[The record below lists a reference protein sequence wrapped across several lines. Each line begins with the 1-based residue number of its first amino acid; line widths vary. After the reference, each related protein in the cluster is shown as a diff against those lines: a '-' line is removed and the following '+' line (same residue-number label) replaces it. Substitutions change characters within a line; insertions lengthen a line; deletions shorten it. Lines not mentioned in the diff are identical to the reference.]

1 MMYATALVLGLTS
14 SLHCV
19 GMCGPIALALPGRGG
34 TLSRILPG
42 RLAYNFGRITTYAML
57 GTAVGLFGEGLSF
70 AGWQQGLSIALG
82 ILLLLLSLSTF
93 RVESHFLALP
103 PVTRFMGGLK
113 RRLGRLM
120 RIDSTSSLFHIGILN
135 GLLPC
140 GFVYLGLAGAAS
152 LGHGLGGMLYM
163 SLFGLGTLPAMLS
176 LSLVGRLT
184 PGLQRYSRPLML
196 GVSLLFASWL
206 ILRGLDLGIPYL
218 SPAISPGIGEVT
230 ECG

>member
-1 MMYATALVLGLTS
+1 MLWTGFILGLTS

-34 TLSRILPG
+34 SLGKILPG
-42 RLAYNFGRITTYAML
+42 RLAYNLGRVATYATL

-70 AGWQQGLSIALG
+70 AGFQQGLSIALG
-82 ILLLLLSLSTF
+82 VLLLLLSLFTF
-93 RVESHFLALP
+93 RVESRFLALP
-103 PVTRFMGGLK
+103 AVTRFMGGLK
-113 RRLGRLM
+113 RRLGKLM

-152 LGHGLGGMLYM
+152 LGSGASGLLYM
-163 SLFGLGTLPAMLS
+163 SLFGLGTLPGMLS
-176 LSLVGRLT
+176 MSLIGKLT
-184 PGLQRYSRPLML
+184 PGLQRYSRPIML
-196 GVSLLFASWL
+196 AVSLLFASWL
-206 ILRGLDLGIPYL
+206 IVRGLDLGIPYL
-218 SPAISPGIGEVT
+218 SPELSPGIGEVT

>member
-1 MMYATALVLGLTS
+1 MLWTGFILGLTS

-34 TLSRILPG
+34 SLGKILPG
-42 RLAYNFGRITTYAML
+42 RLAYNLGRLATYAML

-70 AGWQQGLSIALG
+70 AGFQQGLSIALG
-82 ILLLLLSLSTF
+82 VLLLLLSLFTF

-103 PVTRFMGGLK
+103 VVTRFMGGLK

-152 LGHGLGGMLYM
+152 LGSGVSGLLYM
-163 SLFGLGTLPAMLS
+163 SLFGLGTLPGMLS
-176 LSLVGRLT
+176 LSLVGRLL
-184 PGLQRYSRPLML
+184 PGVQRFARPVML
-196 GVSLLFASWL
+196 AVSLLFASWL
-206 ILRGLDLGIPYL
+206 IVRGLDLGIPYL
-218 SPAISPGIGEVT
+218 SPALSPGIGEVT
-230 ECG
+230 DCG